1 MTCII
6 HFFPSYRTSTQHDD
20 YAYTKSV
27 TKISVKSYFANF
39 HKGFSDYF
47 FYYFCILLIFKIIK
61 THLKIFGI
69 RNCFE

>member
-47 FYYFCILLIFKIIK
+47 FYYFLHIIDFQNNK
-61 THLKIFGI
+61 NTLKNI
-69 RNCFE
+69 RNQKLF